1 MSSEP
6 IGSGLSAAELEAA
19 AREAE
24 NWTPQQVLGWALEQF
39 HPRIAFASSF
49 GVEDVAVIDMLA
61 GLRRDARVFTL
72 DTGRLPVETYDVME
86 RVRERYG
93 LALEVLTPEREPLEQ
108 LQRERGFYSFRSSI
122 EERKRCCGIRKVE
135 PLRRVL
141 GGLDAWITG
150 LRREQSVTR
159 TAVPVIEVDRGNGG
173 IVKVNP
179 LAAWTE
185 AQVWDYVRGREVP
198 YNQLHD
204 QGYPS
209 IGCAPCTR
217 AVASGEDARAGRW
230 WWENPESKEC
240 GLHQAGGQR
249 VSNKQ

>member
-6 IGSGLSAAELEAA
+6 IERTAGTDAELEAA
-19 AREAE
+19 ARQAE
-24 NWTPQQVLGWALEQF
+24 GWSPQQVLAWALDRF

-49 GVEDVAVIDMLA
+49 GVEDVAVIAMLA
-61 GLRRDARVFTL
+61 GLRADARVFTL
-72 DTGRLPVETYDVME
+72 DTGRLPVETYEVME

-93 LALEVLTPEREPLEQ
+93 LPLEVYTPERAPLEL
-108 LQRERGFYSFRSSI
+108 LQRERGFFSFRSSI

-135 PLRRVL
+135 PLRRAL

-150 LRREQSVTR
+150 LRREQAVTR
-159 TAVPVIEVDRGNGG
+159 TAVPVVEVDHGNGG

-185 AQVWDYVRGREVP
+185 AQVWDYVRAHDVP
-198 YNQLHD
+198 YNRLHD
-204 QGYPS
+204 LGYPS

-217 AVASGEDARAGRW
+217 AVAPGEDARAGRW
-230 WWENPESKEC
+230 WWENPETKEC
-240 GLHQAGGQR
+240 GLHR
-249 VSNKQ
+249 

>member
-1 MSSEP
+1 MSV
-6 IGSGLSAAELEAA
+6 LELEAV

-24 NWTPQQVLGWALEQF
+24 AWSPQEVLSWALERF

-61 GLRRDARVFTL
+61 GLRKDARVFTL
-72 DTGRLPVETYDVME
+72 DTGRLPVETYEVME
-86 RVRERYG
+86 RIRERYG
-93 LALEVLTPEREPLEQ
+93 LPLEVLAPEREPLEQ
-108 LQRERGFYSFRSSI
+108 LLRERGFYSFRASV
-122 EERKRCCGIRKVE
+122 EERKRCCGLRKVE
-135 PLRRVL
+135 PLGRALR
-141 GGLDAWITG
+141 GLDAWITG

-159 TAVPVIEVDRGNGG
+159 TAVPVIEIDHAHGG

-185 AQVWDYVRGREVP
+185 AQAWEYVRGRGVP

-217 AVASGEDARAGRW
+217 AIAPGEDARAGRW
-230 WWENPESKEC
+230 WWENPDTKEC
-240 GLHQAGGQR
+240 GLHAAR
-249 VSNKQ
+249 AAH